1 MNTSRPSPAP
11 SLPVSRSTHG
21 KRRHFRKR
29 QAPLATEIVERLLLG
44 NYEAS
49 EDCELLQRHHVT
61 RVLSVLESAPDRDR
75 IATAGIEYDNVPL
88 ADSKQADL
96 LAVLER
102 AVATIER
109 WLAQGH
115 TVLVHCRSGKSRS
128 VAVVLAVLLHRAQQQ
143 QQQTPVVSSV
153 AQVLAQVRARHPAA
167 LPNKSFL
174 LQLALYH
181 YSGCRVNAL
190 VHDGLHQWQLQLP
203 HYQLPSTLGPE
214 GATATDGIATS
225 TCTAKAAG
233 RPRQQQKRN
242 CDLQR
247 ATHIVLFGL
256 PKLSIYLSIYLSI
269 SIYCCVLVVVV
280 VILVLFAFGRG
291 RLRYDDLMYTHF
303 WSSPTHTHTS
313 RPARTPRARARA
325 RRENE

>member
-128 VAVVLAVLLHRAQQQ
+128 VAVVLAVLLHRGQQQ

-214 GATATDGIATS
+214 GATATATATDGV
-225 TCTAKAAG
+225 G
-233 RPRQQQKRN
+233 DQE
-242 CDLQR
+242 
-247 ATHIVLFGL
+247 
-256 PKLSIYLSIYLSI
+256 
-269 SIYCCVLVVVV
+269 
-280 VILVLFAFGRG
+280 AFGTTLPDTTASPPPDWVAVLTQARPNDDQHADAQVAAATV
-291 RLRYDDLMYTHF
+291 RLIEWLNECFFAEARVRRYRYFHMHCQGSWQAEATAE
-303 WSSPTHTHTS
+303 T
-313 RPARTPRARARA
+313 
-325 RRENE
+325 